1 MVASLPWLKLTGP
14 GLLWKRRLPRNPR
27 TSKANLPRHRMWTN
41 LFLFSFYN
49 MGCAIPKIFGAIL
62 IIRYFFESWIKL
74 IDISLK
80 IYIHGSTCTCTSFL
94 SVERSPE
101 EIHGLLDFQ
110 NGKVEKPSTWFGNQV
125 WWSSCHLVPQPH
137 DPSCQDTLHNST
149 TSAPF
154 HQLALPRRINS
165 LKTQIQKVDD
175 AYGSCMNAWSKGEAE
190 GFFTEGLLSLLCD
203 EMHKTLQNNWMKY
216 TKHFK
221 AIRQYLNI
229 YIYISSFILTY
240 F

>member
-1 MVASLPWLKLTGP
+1 
-14 GLLWKRRLPRNPR
+14 
-27 TSKANLPRHRMWTN
+27 
-41 LFLFSFYN
+41 

-154 HQLALPRRINS
+154 HQLALPRCINS

-175 AYGSCMNAWSKGEAE
+175 AYDSCMNAWSKGEAE

-203 EMHKTLQNNWMKY
+203 ETHKTLQNNWMKY

-229 YIYISSFILTY
+229 YIYIQLYTHIFLVTHLLLRFHKSAEEKMKTATY
-240 F
+240 VSNPQRVWNANV